1 MFHHVLSSALSTV
14 FDLAFAI
21 LPAAPLFAVK
31 TFSSLAGPGPELPRE
46 KALSENPAA
55 GKAKRA

>member
-31 TFSSLAGPGPELPRE
+31 TLSSSAGPGPGQAQK
-46 KALSENPAA
+46 KALSENSAA
-55 GKAKRA
+55 GKAKSA